1 VVDEFFR
8 LRKAQGH
15 LKWLTAR
22 SVSVLLKCLGIEWAV
37 DDLATATPCEAL
49 VASYRDYLLA
59 ERGLVSRTF
68 RVRMR
73 APLVQTYRA
82 VACASSVVRQ
92 ATSKQ

>member
-22 SVSVLLKCLGIEWAV
+22 SVSVLLGCLGIEWAV

-49 VASYRDYLLA
+49 LASYRDYLLA

-68 RVRMR
+68 R
-73 APLVQTYRA
+73 
-82 VACASSVVRQ
+82 
-92 ATSKQ
+92 